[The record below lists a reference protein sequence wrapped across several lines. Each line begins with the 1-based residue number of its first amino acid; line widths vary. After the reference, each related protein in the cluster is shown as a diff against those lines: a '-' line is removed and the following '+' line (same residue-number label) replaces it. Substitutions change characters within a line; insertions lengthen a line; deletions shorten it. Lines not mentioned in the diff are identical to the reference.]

1 MAAGHLL
8 YKWVWLVSQLEL
20 GEERWAKWQ
29 KLGEAVESGCQGASD
44 PENTRKSEMGEVW
57 ITGEY
62 IIILFFLVVIP
73 CLKSVFIAPCFQFMC
88 LSLATAPET
97 WAGRERLEQPV
108 PAPVGQPK
116 SC

>member
-1 MAAGHLL
+1 MAASHLL
-8 YKWVWLVSQLEL
+8 YNWVWLVSQLEL
-20 GEERWAKWQ
+20 GEQRWAKWQ

-44 PENTRKSEMGEVW
+44 PENTRKSEIGEVW
-57 ITGEY
+57 IAGEC